1 MELASEGASIAF
13 NYLRSHES
21 ARKTERDI
29 LDLGVDCLRLQAPL
43 NDPDAID
50 TLFSTIDKR
59 FGKLD
64 ILVNNA
70 ASGVMRPST
79 ALTLKHWAWTL
90 ETNTRAPWLCA
101 IAASK
106 LMKQGGRI
114 INITSPGSTRVLKDY
129 SAVGVSKAALEALTR
144 YLAIELAHLNI
155 SVNAVSAGYVLTT
168 ALNAFANEREAFKQA
183 NIPTPA
189 GRIVEPE
196 DVAGVVAFL
205 CEDRAEMIRGQVLLV
220 DGGRTIVQE

>member
-1 MELASEGASIAF
+1 MASRGASVAF
-13 NYLRSHES
+13 NYLRAHES
-21 ARKTERDI
+21 ARKTEQDI
-29 LDLGVDCLRLQAPL
+29 LDLVVDCLRQQAPL
-43 NDPDAID
+43 NDPKAID
-50 TLFSTIDKR
+50 KLFSAIDKR

-70 ASGVMRPST
+70 AFGVMRPAT
-79 ALTLKHWAWTL
+79 TLKLKHWAWTL

-106 LMKQGGRI
+106 LMRQGGKI
-114 INITSPGSTRVLKDY
+114 INITSPGSTRVLKNY

-155 SVNAVSAGYVLTT
+155 GVNAVSAGYVLTN
-168 ALNAFANEREAFKQA
+168 ALNAFPNEQEAFKRA
-183 NIPTPA
+183 NTPTPA